1 MIKLLK
7 NMRRKEVLMVLLCTV
22 LVAVQVY
29 FDLRLP
35 DYMTDLTTLIKTSGA
50 TADILSVGVKMLG
63 CTLASAVLA
72 VGCGYLAAKAASG
85 FSFTVREKL
94 FRHVMDIGSEEMQ
107 DFSVASLITRTTNDI
122 TQIQMIVAM
131 GLQMMIKS
139 PIMAVWA
146 IIKILGKSWELSAV
160 TAAFVV
166 VICVTVITVM
176 SICIPRFRI
185 VQKLTD
191 QINRVARENLT
202 GINVVHAFNAE
213 QYQNDKFNKPSLDM
227 MNVQVKNQKLFA
239 LVQPTMTLGMNGL
252 ALTIYWLGAALVN
265 NIALTDPVARLTMF
279 SDVLVFSTYA
289 TYVVM
294 SFMMLVMIFMLL
306 PQAQVSAERI
316 NEVLER
322 KANIREGSVSECK
335 ERGTVEFKNVSFR
348 YPHTSEDELSNISFR
363 VNRGETL
370 AVIGATGSGKTTM
383 MNLLTRIYAPTDGK
397 VFFDGKNVSTYTT
410 DELRQRIK
418 AVLQKTALFKGSV
431 RDNIMIAADD
441 ASDENLQNALKVA
454 QAEDFVKSKGGA
466 DAEIEQGGK
475 NLSGG
480 QRQRLSVARAI
491 AAKPEVL
498 ILDDSSSALDYLT
511 DLNMRRAISSLEP
524 KPTVFIVSQRAA
536 AVKNADI
543 IVVLDDGKEVGVGN
557 RDYLYENCSVYREI
571 ETSQEKGANE

>member
-1 MIKLLK
+1 MNIFFRHLKKYRAASILAPAFKLMEALF
-7 NMRRKEVLMVLLCTV
+7 ELFVPIFVADMVDRGVGNGDTSVIIRDTIIIIAFGLFGLIFSIIG
-22 LVAVQVY
+22 QY
-29 FDLRLP
+29 F
-35 DYMTDLTTLIKTSGA
+35 S
-50 TADILSVGVKMLG
+50 
-63 CTLASAVLA
+63 
-72 VGCGYLAAKAASG
+72 AKAATGLSHD
-85 FSFTVREKL
+85 VRERTYKKMLSLPASEVDRIGVPAMITAMTSDINQMQSGVNLALRLLLRSPFVVFGALIAAIIIDVKISSVFAALIFAL
-94 FRHVMDIGSEEMQ
+94 FAVVI
-107 DFSVASLITRTTNDI
+107 I
-122 TQIQMIVAM
+122 
-131 GLQMMIKS
+131 
-139 PIMAVWA
+139 IMAVTMP
-146 IIKILGKSWELSAV
+146 KYSA
-160 TAAFVV
+160 A
-166 VICVTVITVM
+166 
-176 SICIPRFRI
+176 
-185 VQKLTD
+185 QKNLD
-191 QINRVARENLT
+191 GVSASARENLT
-202 GINVVHAFNAE
+202 GARVIRAFGAE
-213 QYQNDKFNKPSLDM
+213 DAE
-227 MNVQVKNQKLFA
+227 VKNYGNKTAGLEKSQNFA
-239 LVQPTMTLGMNGL
+239 GTVSALLNPLTFAIVNLGIVALLYFGGVRVNSG
-252 ALTIYWLGAALVN
+252 ALTQGKI
-265 NIALTDPVARLTMF
+265 IALYDYMSQILIELVKFANLVVTISRALACGKRIDGILSIENDESPIKDDDT
-279 SDVLVFSTYA
+279 SDSYIEFRDV
-289 TYVVM
+289 
-294 SFMMLVMIFMLL
+294 
-306 PQAQVSAERI
+306 
-316 NEVLER
+316 
-322 KANIREGSVSECK
+322 SVSYNGGGDSLSHVDLK
-335 ERGTVEFKNVSFR
+335 VGKGQTVG
-348 YPHTSEDELSNISFR
+348 I
-363 VNRGETL
+363 
-370 AVIGATGSGKTTM
+370 IGATGSGKTTM

>member
-1 MIKLLK
+1 MNIFFRHLKKYRAASILAPAFKLMEALF
-7 NMRRKEVLMVLLCTV
+7 ELFVPIFVADMVDRGVGNGDTSVIIRDTIIIIAFGLFGLIFSIIG
-22 LVAVQVY
+22 QY
-29 FDLRLP
+29 F
-35 DYMTDLTTLIKTSGA
+35 S
-50 TADILSVGVKMLG
+50 
-63 CTLASAVLA
+63 
-72 VGCGYLAAKAASG
+72 AKAATGLSHD
-85 FSFTVREKL
+85 VRERTYKKMLSLPASEVDRIGVPAMITAMTSDINQMQSGVNLALRLLLRSPFVVFGALIAAMIIDVKISSVFAALIFAL
-94 FRHVMDIGSEEMQ
+94 FAVVI
-107 DFSVASLITRTTNDI
+107 I
-122 TQIQMIVAM
+122 
-131 GLQMMIKS
+131 
-139 PIMAVWA
+139 IMAVTMPKYSVA
-146 IIKILGKSWELSAV
+146 QKNLDGVSA
-160 TAAFVV
+160 
-166 VICVTVITVM
+166 
-176 SICIPRFRI
+176 S
-185 VQKLTD
+185 
-191 QINRVARENLT
+191 ARENLT
-202 GINVVHAFNAE
+202 GARVIRAFGAE
-213 QYQNDKFNKPSLDM
+213 DAE
-227 MNVQVKNQKLFA
+227 VKNYGNKTAGLEKSQNFA
-239 LVQPTMTLGMNGL
+239 GTVSALLNPLTFAIVNLGIVALLYFGGVRVNSG
-252 ALTIYWLGAALVN
+252 ALTQGKI
-265 NIALTDPVARLTMF
+265 IALYDYMSQILIELVKFANLVVTISRALACGKRIDGILSIENDESPIKDDDT
-279 SDVLVFSTYA
+279 SDSYIEFRDV
-289 TYVVM
+289 
-294 SFMMLVMIFMLL
+294 
-306 PQAQVSAERI
+306 
-316 NEVLER
+316 
-322 KANIREGSVSECK
+322 SVSYNGGGDSLSHVDLK
-335 ERGTVEFKNVSFR
+335 VGKGQTVG
-348 YPHTSEDELSNISFR
+348 I
-363 VNRGETL
+363 
-370 AVIGATGSGKTTM
+370 IGATGSGKTTM

-418 AVLQKTALFKGSV
+418 AVLQKTSLFKGSV

>member
-1 MIKLLK
+1 MNIFFRHLKKYRAASILAPAFKLIEALF
-7 NMRRKEVLMVLLCTV
+7 ELFVPIFVADMVDRGVGNGDTSVIIRDTIIIIAFGLFGLIFSIIG
-22 LVAVQVY
+22 QY
-29 FDLRLP
+29 F
-35 DYMTDLTTLIKTSGA
+35 S
-50 TADILSVGVKMLG
+50 
-63 CTLASAVLA
+63 
-72 VGCGYLAAKAASG
+72 AKAATGLSHD
-85 FSFTVREKL
+85 VRERTYKKMLSLPASEVDRIGVPAMITAMTSDINQMQSGVNLALRLLLRSPFVVFGALIAAMIIDVKISSVFAALIFAL
-94 FRHVMDIGSEEMQ
+94 FAVVI
-107 DFSVASLITRTTNDI
+107 I
-122 TQIQMIVAM
+122 
-131 GLQMMIKS
+131 
-139 PIMAVWA
+139 IMAVTMP
-146 IIKILGKSWELSAV
+146 KYSA
-160 TAAFVV
+160 A
-166 VICVTVITVM
+166 
-176 SICIPRFRI
+176 
-185 VQKLTD
+185 QKNLD
-191 QINRVARENLT
+191 GVSASARENLT
-202 GINVVHAFNAE
+202 GARVIRAFGAE
-213 QYQNDKFNKPSLDM
+213 DAE
-227 MNVQVKNQKLFA
+227 VKNYGNKTAGLEKSQNFA
-239 LVQPTMTLGMNGL
+239 GTVSALLNPLTFAIVNLGIVALLYFGGVRVNSG
-252 ALTIYWLGAALVN
+252 ALTQGKI
-265 NIALTDPVARLTMF
+265 IALYDYMSQILIELVKFANLVVTISRALACGKRIDGILSIENDESPIKDDDT
-279 SDVLVFSTYA
+279 SDSYIEFRDV
-289 TYVVM
+289 
-294 SFMMLVMIFMLL
+294 
-306 PQAQVSAERI
+306 
-316 NEVLER
+316 
-322 KANIREGSVSECK
+322 SVSYNGGGDSLSHVDLK
-335 ERGTVEFKNVSFR
+335 VGKGQTVG
-348 YPHTSEDELSNISFR
+348 I
-363 VNRGETL
+363 
-370 AVIGATGSGKTTM
+370 IGATGSGKTTM

-536 AVKNADI
+536 AVKNADV

>member
-1 MIKLLK
+1 MNIFFRHLKKYRAASILAPAFKLIEALF
-7 NMRRKEVLMVLLCTV
+7 ELFVPIFVADMVDRGVGNGDTSVIIRDTIIIIAFGLFGLIFSIIG
-22 LVAVQVY
+22 QY
-29 FDLRLP
+29 F
-35 DYMTDLTTLIKTSGA
+35 S
-50 TADILSVGVKMLG
+50 
-63 CTLASAVLA
+63 
-72 VGCGYLAAKAASG
+72 AKAATGLSHD
-85 FSFTVREKL
+85 VRERTYKKMLSLPASEVDRIGVPAMITAMTSDINQMQSGVNLALRLLLRSPFVVFGALIAAMIIDVKISSVFAALIFAL
-94 FRHVMDIGSEEMQ
+94 FAVVI
-107 DFSVASLITRTTNDI
+107 I
-122 TQIQMIVAM
+122 
-131 GLQMMIKS
+131 
-139 PIMAVWA
+139 IMAVTMP
-146 IIKILGKSWELSAV
+146 KYSA
-160 TAAFVV
+160 A
-166 VICVTVITVM
+166 
-176 SICIPRFRI
+176 
-185 VQKLTD
+185 QKNLD
-191 QINRVARENLT
+191 GVSASARENLT
-202 GINVVHAFNAE
+202 GARVIRAFGAE
-213 QYQNDKFNKPSLDM
+213 DAE
-227 MNVQVKNQKLFA
+227 VKNYGNKTAGLEKSQNFA
-239 LVQPTMTLGMNGL
+239 GTVSALLNPLTFAIVNLGIVALLYFGGVRVNSG
-252 ALTIYWLGAALVN
+252 ALTQGKI
-265 NIALTDPVARLTMF
+265 IALYDYMSQILIELVKFANLVVTISRALACGKRIDGILSIENDESPIKDDDT
-279 SDVLVFSTYA
+279 SDSYIEFRDV
-289 TYVVM
+289 
-294 SFMMLVMIFMLL
+294 
-306 PQAQVSAERI
+306 
-316 NEVLER
+316 
-322 KANIREGSVSECK
+322 SVSYNGGGDSLSHVDLK
-335 ERGTVEFKNVSFR
+335 VGKGQTVG
-348 YPHTSEDELSNISFR
+348 I
-363 VNRGETL
+363 
-370 AVIGATGSGKTTM
+370 IGATGSGKTTM

-418 AVLQKTALFKGSV
+418 AVLQKTALFKGNV

>member
-1 MIKLLK
+1 MNIFFRHLKKYRAASILAPAFKLIEALF
-7 NMRRKEVLMVLLCTV
+7 ELFVPIFVADMVDRGVGNGDTSVIIRDTIIIIAFGLFGLIFSIIG
-22 LVAVQVY
+22 QY
-29 FDLRLP
+29 F
-35 DYMTDLTTLIKTSGA
+35 S
-50 TADILSVGVKMLG
+50 
-63 CTLASAVLA
+63 
-72 VGCGYLAAKAASG
+72 AKAATGLSHD
-85 FSFTVREKL
+85 VRERTYKKMLSLPASEVDRIGVPAMITAMTSDINQMQSGVNLALRLLLRSPFVVFGALIAAMIIDVKISSVFAALIFAL
-94 FRHVMDIGSEEMQ
+94 FAVVI
-107 DFSVASLITRTTNDI
+107 I
-122 TQIQMIVAM
+122 
-131 GLQMMIKS
+131 
-139 PIMAVWA
+139 IMAVTMP
-146 IIKILGKSWELSAV
+146 KYSA
-160 TAAFVV
+160 A
-166 VICVTVITVM
+166 
-176 SICIPRFRI
+176 
-185 VQKLTD
+185 QKNLD
-191 QINRVARENLT
+191 GVSASARENLT
-202 GINVVHAFNAE
+202 GARVIRAFGAE
-213 QYQNDKFNKPSLDM
+213 D
-227 MNVQVKNQKLFA
+227 VEVKNYGNKTAGLEKSQNFA
-239 LVQPTMTLGMNGL
+239 GTVSALLNPLTFAIVNLGIVALLYFGGVRVNSG
-252 ALTIYWLGAALVN
+252 ALTQGKI
-265 NIALTDPVARLTMF
+265 IALYDYMSQILIELVKFANLVVTISRALACGKRIDGILSIENDESPIKDDDT
-279 SDVLVFSTYA
+279 SDSYIEFRDV
-289 TYVVM
+289 
-294 SFMMLVMIFMLL
+294 
-306 PQAQVSAERI
+306 
-316 NEVLER
+316 
-322 KANIREGSVSECK
+322 SVSYNGGGDSLSHVDLK
-335 ERGTVEFKNVSFR
+335 VGKGQTVG
-348 YPHTSEDELSNISFR
+348 I
-363 VNRGETL
+363 
-370 AVIGATGSGKTTM
+370 IGATGSGKTTM

-418 AVLQKTALFKGSV
+418 AVLQKTSLFKGSV

>member
-1 MIKLLK
+1 MQSGVNL
-7 NMRRKEVLMVLLCTV
+7 
-22 LVAVQVY
+22 A
-29 FDLRLP
+29 LRLLLRSP
-35 DYMTDLTTLIKTSGA
+35 FVVFGALIAAMIIDVKIS
-50 TADILSVGVKMLG
+50 SVFAALIFA
-63 CTLASAVLA
+63 LFAV
-72 VGCGYLAAKAASG
+72 V
-85 FSFTVREKL
+85 
-94 FRHVMDIGSEEMQ
+94 I
-107 DFSVASLITRTTNDI
+107 I
-122 TQIQMIVAM
+122 
-131 GLQMMIKS
+131 
-139 PIMAVWA
+139 IMAVTMP
-146 IIKILGKSWELSAV
+146 KYSA
-160 TAAFVV
+160 A
-166 VICVTVITVM
+166 
-176 SICIPRFRI
+176 
-185 VQKLTD
+185 QKNLD
-191 QINRVARENLT
+191 GVSASARENLT
-202 GINVVHAFNAE
+202 GARVIRAFGAE
-213 QYQNDKFNKPSLDM
+213 DAE
-227 MNVQVKNQKLFA
+227 VKNYGNKTAGLEKSQNFA
-239 LVQPTMTLGMNGL
+239 GTVSALLNPLTFAIVNLGIVALLYFGGVRVNSG
-252 ALTIYWLGAALVN
+252 ALTQGKI
-265 NIALTDPVARLTMF
+265 IALYDYMSQILIELVKFANLVVTISRALACGKRIDGILSIENDESPIKDDDT
-279 SDVLVFSTYA
+279 SDSYIEFRDV
-289 TYVVM
+289 
-294 SFMMLVMIFMLL
+294 
-306 PQAQVSAERI
+306 
-316 NEVLER
+316 
-322 KANIREGSVSECK
+322 SVSYNGGGDSLSHVDLK
-335 ERGTVEFKNVSFR
+335 VGKGQTVG
-348 YPHTSEDELSNISFR
+348 I
-363 VNRGETL
+363 
-370 AVIGATGSGKTTM
+370 IGATGSGKTTM

>member
-1 MIKLLK
+1 MNIFFRHLKKYRAASILAPAFKLIEALF
-7 NMRRKEVLMVLLCTV
+7 ELFVPIFVADMVDRGVGNGDTSVIIRDTIIIIAFGLFGLIFSIIG
-22 LVAVQVY
+22 QY
-29 FDLRLP
+29 F
-35 DYMTDLTTLIKTSGA
+35 S
-50 TADILSVGVKMLG
+50 
-63 CTLASAVLA
+63 
-72 VGCGYLAAKAASG
+72 AKAATGLSHD
-85 FSFTVREKL
+85 VRERTYKKMLSLPASEVDRIGVPAMITAMTSDINQMQSGVNLALRLLLRSPFVVFGALIAAMIIDVKISSVFAALIFAL
-94 FRHVMDIGSEEMQ
+94 FAVVI
-107 DFSVASLITRTTNDI
+107 I
-122 TQIQMIVAM
+122 
-131 GLQMMIKS
+131 
-139 PIMAVWA
+139 IMAVTMP
-146 IIKILGKSWELSAV
+146 KYSA
-160 TAAFVV
+160 A
-166 VICVTVITVM
+166 
-176 SICIPRFRI
+176 
-185 VQKLTD
+185 QKNLD
-191 QINRVARENLT
+191 GVSASARENLT
-202 GINVVHAFNAE
+202 GARVIRAFGAE
-213 QYQNDKFNKPSLDM
+213 DAE
-227 MNVQVKNQKLFA
+227 VKNYGNKTAGLEKSQNFA
-239 LVQPTMTLGMNGL
+239 GTVSALLNPLTFAIVNLGIVALLYFGGVRVNSG
-252 ALTIYWLGAALVN
+252 ALTQGKI
-265 NIALTDPVARLTMF
+265 IALYDYMSQILIELVKFANLVVTISRALACGKRIDGILSIENDESPIKDDDT
-279 SDVLVFSTYA
+279 SDSYIEFRDV
-289 TYVVM
+289 
-294 SFMMLVMIFMLL
+294 
-306 PQAQVSAERI
+306 
-316 NEVLER
+316 
-322 KANIREGSVSECK
+322 SVSYNGGGDSLSHVDLK
-335 ERGTVEFKNVSFR
+335 VGKGQTVG
-348 YPHTSEDELSNISFR
+348 I
-363 VNRGETL
+363 
-370 AVIGATGSGKTTM
+370 IGATGSGKTTM

-418 AVLQKTALFKGSV
+418 AVLQKTALFKGGV

>member
-1 MIKLLK
+1 MNIFFRHLKKYRAASILAPAFKLIEALF
-7 NMRRKEVLMVLLCTV
+7 ELFVPIFVADMVDRGVGNGDTSVIIRDTIIIIAFGLSGLIFSIIG
-22 LVAVQVY
+22 QY
-29 FDLRLP
+29 F
-35 DYMTDLTTLIKTSGA
+35 S
-50 TADILSVGVKMLG
+50 
-63 CTLASAVLA
+63 
-72 VGCGYLAAKAASG
+72 AKAATGLSHD
-85 FSFTVREKL
+85 VRERTYKKMLSLPASEVDRIGVPAMITAMTSDINQMQSGVNLALRLLLRSPFVVFGALIAAMIIDVKISSVFAVLIFAL
-94 FRHVMDIGSEEMQ
+94 FAVVI
-107 DFSVASLITRTTNDI
+107 I
-122 TQIQMIVAM
+122 
-131 GLQMMIKS
+131 
-139 PIMAVWA
+139 IMAVTMP
-146 IIKILGKSWELSAV
+146 KYSA
-160 TAAFVV
+160 A
-166 VICVTVITVM
+166 
-176 SICIPRFRI
+176 
-185 VQKLTD
+185 QKNLD
-191 QINRVARENLT
+191 GVSASARENLT
-202 GINVVHAFNAE
+202 GARVIRAFGAE
-213 QYQNDKFNKPSLDM
+213 DAE
-227 MNVQVKNQKLFA
+227 VKNYGNKTAKLEKSQNFA
-239 LVQPTMTLGMNGL
+239 GTVSALLNPLTFAIVNLGIVALLYFGGVRVNSG
-252 ALTIYWLGAALVN
+252 ALTQGKI
-265 NIALTDPVARLTMF
+265 IALYDYMSQILIELVKFANLVVTISRALACGKRIDGILSIENDESPIKDDDT
-279 SDVLVFSTYA
+279 SDSYIEFRDV
-289 TYVVM
+289 
-294 SFMMLVMIFMLL
+294 
-306 PQAQVSAERI
+306 
-316 NEVLER
+316 
-322 KANIREGSVSECK
+322 SVSYNGGGDSLSHVDLK
-335 ERGTVEFKNVSFR
+335 VGKGQTVG
-348 YPHTSEDELSNISFR
+348 I
-363 VNRGETL
+363 
-370 AVIGATGSGKTTM
+370 IGATGSGKTTM

-418 AVLQKTALFKGSV
+418 TVLQKTSLFKGSV

>member
-1 MIKLLK
+1 MNIFFRHLKKYRAASILAPAFKLIEALF
-7 NMRRKEVLMVLLCTV
+7 ELFVPIFVADMVDRGVGNGDTSVIIRDTIIIIAFGLFGLIFSIIG
-22 LVAVQVY
+22 QY
-29 FDLRLP
+29 F
-35 DYMTDLTTLIKTSGA
+35 S
-50 TADILSVGVKMLG
+50 
-63 CTLASAVLA
+63 
-72 VGCGYLAAKAASG
+72 AKAATGLSHD
-85 FSFTVREKL
+85 VRERTYKKMLSLPASEVDRIGVPAMITAMTSDINQMQSGVNLALRLLLRSPFVVFGALIAAMIIDVKISSVFAALIFAL
-94 FRHVMDIGSEEMQ
+94 FAVVI
-107 DFSVASLITRTTNDI
+107 I
-122 TQIQMIVAM
+122 
-131 GLQMMIKS
+131 
-139 PIMAVWA
+139 IMAVTMP
-146 IIKILGKSWELSAV
+146 KYSA
-160 TAAFVV
+160 A
-166 VICVTVITVM
+166 
-176 SICIPRFRI
+176 
-185 VQKLTD
+185 QKNLD
-191 QINRVARENLT
+191 GVSASARENLT
-202 GINVVHAFNAE
+202 GARVIRAFGAE
-213 QYQNDKFNKPSLDM
+213 DAE
-227 MNVQVKNQKLFA
+227 VKNYGNKTAGLEKSQNFA
-239 LVQPTMTLGMNGL
+239 GTVSALLNPLTFAIVNLGIVALLYFGGVRVNSG
-252 ALTIYWLGAALVN
+252 ALTQGKI
-265 NIALTDPVARLTMF
+265 IALYDYMSQILIELVKFANLVVTISRALACGKRIDGILSIENDESPIKDDDT
-279 SDVLVFSTYA
+279 SDSYIEFRDV
-289 TYVVM
+289 
-294 SFMMLVMIFMLL
+294 
-306 PQAQVSAERI
+306 
-316 NEVLER
+316 
-322 KANIREGSVSECK
+322 SVSYNGGGDSLSHVDLK
-335 ERGTVEFKNVSFR
+335 VGKGQTVG
-348 YPHTSEDELSNISFR
+348 I
-363 VNRGETL
+363 
-370 AVIGATGSGKTTM
+370 IGATGSGKTTM
-383 MNLLTRIYAPTDGK
+383 MNLITRIYAPTDGK

>member
-1 MIKLLK
+1 MNIFFRHLKKYRAASILAPAFKLIEALF
-7 NMRRKEVLMVLLCTV
+7 ELFVPIFVADMVDRGVGNGDTSVIIRDTIIIIAFGLFGLIFSIIG
-22 LVAVQVY
+22 QY
-29 FDLRLP
+29 F
-35 DYMTDLTTLIKTSGA
+35 S
-50 TADILSVGVKMLG
+50 
-63 CTLASAVLA
+63 
-72 VGCGYLAAKAASG
+72 AKAATGLSHD
-85 FSFTVREKL
+85 VRERTYKKMLSLPASEVDRIGVPAMITAMTSDINQMQSGVNLALRLLLRSPFVVFGALIAAMIIDVKISSVFTALIFAL
-94 FRHVMDIGSEEMQ
+94 FAVVI
-107 DFSVASLITRTTNDI
+107 I
-122 TQIQMIVAM
+122 
-131 GLQMMIKS
+131 
-139 PIMAVWA
+139 IMAVTMP
-146 IIKILGKSWELSAV
+146 KYSA
-160 TAAFVV
+160 A
-166 VICVTVITVM
+166 
-176 SICIPRFRI
+176 
-185 VQKLTD
+185 QKNLD
-191 QINRVARENLT
+191 GVSASARENLT
-202 GINVVHAFNAE
+202 GARVIRAFGAE
-213 QYQNDKFNKPSLDM
+213 DAE
-227 MNVQVKNQKLFA
+227 VKNYGNKTAGLEKSQNFA
-239 LVQPTMTLGMNGL
+239 GTVSALLNPLTFAIVNLGIVALLYFGGVRVNSG
-252 ALTIYWLGAALVN
+252 ALTQGKI
-265 NIALTDPVARLTMF
+265 IALYDYMSQILIELVKFANLVVTISRALACGKRIDGILSIENDESPIKDDDT
-279 SDVLVFSTYA
+279 SDSYIEFRDV
-289 TYVVM
+289 
-294 SFMMLVMIFMLL
+294 
-306 PQAQVSAERI
+306 
-316 NEVLER
+316 
-322 KANIREGSVSECK
+322 SVSYNGGGDSLSHVDLK
-335 ERGTVEFKNVSFR
+335 VGKGQTVG
-348 YPHTSEDELSNISFR
+348 I
-363 VNRGETL
+363 
-370 AVIGATGSGKTTM
+370 IGATGSGKTTM

-511 DLNMRRAISSLEP
+511 NLNMRRAISSLEP

>member
-1 MIKLLK
+1 MLSLPASEVDRIGVPAMITAMTSDINQMQSGVNL
-7 NMRRKEVLMVLLCTV
+7 
-22 LVAVQVY
+22 A
-29 FDLRLP
+29 LRLLLRSP
-35 DYMTDLTTLIKTSGA
+35 FVVFGALIAAMIIDVKIS
-50 TADILSVGVKMLG
+50 SVFAALIFA
-63 CTLASAVLA
+63 LFAV
-72 VGCGYLAAKAASG
+72 V
-85 FSFTVREKL
+85 
-94 FRHVMDIGSEEMQ
+94 I
-107 DFSVASLITRTTNDI
+107 I
-122 TQIQMIVAM
+122 
-131 GLQMMIKS
+131 
-139 PIMAVWA
+139 IMAVTMP
-146 IIKILGKSWELSAV
+146 KYSA
-160 TAAFVV
+160 A
-166 VICVTVITVM
+166 
-176 SICIPRFRI
+176 
-185 VQKLTD
+185 QKNLD
-191 QINRVARENLT
+191 GVSASARENLT
-202 GINVVHAFNAE
+202 GARVIRAFGAE
-213 QYQNDKFNKPSLDM
+213 DAE
-227 MNVQVKNQKLFA
+227 VKNYGNKTAGLEKSQNFA
-239 LVQPTMTLGMNGL
+239 GTVSALLNPLTFAIVNLGIVALLYFGGVRVNSG
-252 ALTIYWLGAALVN
+252 ALTQGKI
-265 NIALTDPVARLTMF
+265 IALYDYMSQILIELVKFANLVVTISRALACGKRIDGILSIENDESPIKDDDT
-279 SDVLVFSTYA
+279 SDSYIEFRDV
-289 TYVVM
+289 
-294 SFMMLVMIFMLL
+294 
-306 PQAQVSAERI
+306 
-316 NEVLER
+316 
-322 KANIREGSVSECK
+322 SVSYNGGGDSLSHVDLK
-335 ERGTVEFKNVSFR
+335 VGKGQTVG
-348 YPHTSEDELSNISFR
+348 I
-363 VNRGETL
+363 
-370 AVIGATGSGKTTM
+370 IGATGSGKTTM

>member
-1 MIKLLK
+1 MNIFFRHLKKYRAASILAPAFKLIEALF
-7 NMRRKEVLMVLLCTV
+7 ELFVPIFVADMVDRGVGNGDTSVIIRDTIIIIAFGLFGLIFSIV
-22 LVAVQVY
+22 GQY
-29 FDLRLP
+29 F
-35 DYMTDLTTLIKTSGA
+35 S
-50 TADILSVGVKMLG
+50 
-63 CTLASAVLA
+63 
-72 VGCGYLAAKAASG
+72 AKAATGLSHD
-85 FSFTVREKL
+85 VRERTYKKMLSLPASEVDRIGVPAMITAMTSDINQMQSGVNLALRLLLRSPFVVFGALIAAMIIDVKISSVFAALIFAL
-94 FRHVMDIGSEEMQ
+94 FAVVI
-107 DFSVASLITRTTNDI
+107 I
-122 TQIQMIVAM
+122 
-131 GLQMMIKS
+131 
-139 PIMAVWA
+139 IMAVTMP
-146 IIKILGKSWELSAV
+146 KYSA
-160 TAAFVV
+160 A
-166 VICVTVITVM
+166 
-176 SICIPRFRI
+176 
-185 VQKLTD
+185 QKNLD
-191 QINRVARENLT
+191 GVSASARENLT
-202 GINVVHAFNAE
+202 GARVIRAFGAE
-213 QYQNDKFNKPSLDM
+213 DAE
-227 MNVQVKNQKLFA
+227 VKNYGNKTAGLEKSQNFA
-239 LVQPTMTLGMNGL
+239 GTVSALLNPLTFAIVNLGIVALLYFGGVRVNSG
-252 ALTIYWLGAALVN
+252 ALTQGKI
-265 NIALTDPVARLTMF
+265 IALYDYMSQILIELVKFANLVVTISRALACGKRIDGILSIENDESPIKDDDT
-279 SDVLVFSTYA
+279 SDSYIEFRDV
-289 TYVVM
+289 
-294 SFMMLVMIFMLL
+294 
-306 PQAQVSAERI
+306 
-316 NEVLER
+316 
-322 KANIREGSVSECK
+322 SVSYNGGGDSLSHVDLK
-335 ERGTVEFKNVSFR
+335 VGKGQTVG
-348 YPHTSEDELSNISFR
+348 I
-363 VNRGETL
+363 
-370 AVIGATGSGKTTM
+370 IGATGSGKTTM